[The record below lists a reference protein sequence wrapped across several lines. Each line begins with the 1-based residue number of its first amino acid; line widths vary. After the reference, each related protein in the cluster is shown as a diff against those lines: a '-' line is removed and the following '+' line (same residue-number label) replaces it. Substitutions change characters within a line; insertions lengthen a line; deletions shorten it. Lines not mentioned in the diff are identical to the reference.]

1 MMQQQHAKVLS
12 PLALRIFST
21 PSNSVP
27 SERAFSVM
35 NFLHSKAR
43 NRLESERV
51 DKLTYIYINTRIFHR
66 VNNEG
71 FVFDIY
77 ELIEEEEVEFEQELL
92 QAEGMSDIDEFEENK
107 S

>member
-1 MMQQQHAKVLS
+1 MQQQDAKVLG

-21 PSNSVP
+21 PSNLVP

-35 NFLHSKAR
+35 NFLYSKAR

-51 DKLTYIYINTRIFHR
+51 DKLTYTYINTHIFRRI
-66 VNNEG
+66 NTEG
-71 FVFDIY
+71 PVFDIY
-77 ELIEEEEVEFEQELL
+77 ELTEEEEVELEQELL
-92 QAEGMSDIDEFEENK
+92 QAEGMSDIDEFEGDE